1 MAESYVGKIGYT
13 LFEVAMVY
21 RNQIEEVMNQIGT
34 TRSHGV
40 IICEVGAQEGISQTE
55 LADKLKVRTA
65 SMTYNIKQLEEL
77 GWIHR
82 ERDAEDQRLVRVY
95 LTERGKQIEPQII
108 KVWNSLEDKLLVGLP
123 DGKREQFREL
133 LQHILDN
140 IKDEKH

>member
-21 RNQIEEVMNQIGT
+21 RNQIEEVMSQIGT

-40 IICEVGAQEGISQTE
+40 IVCEVGAQEGISQTE

-82 ERDAEDQRLVRVY
+82 ERDTEDQRLVRVY
-95 LTERGKQIEPQII
+95 LTEKGKQIEPQII
-108 KVWNSLEDKLLVGLP
+108 KVWNALEEKLLIGLN
-123 DGKREQFREL
+123 DEKREQFSVL
-133 LQHILDN
+133 LQYILDN
-140 IKDEKH
+140 IKGENH